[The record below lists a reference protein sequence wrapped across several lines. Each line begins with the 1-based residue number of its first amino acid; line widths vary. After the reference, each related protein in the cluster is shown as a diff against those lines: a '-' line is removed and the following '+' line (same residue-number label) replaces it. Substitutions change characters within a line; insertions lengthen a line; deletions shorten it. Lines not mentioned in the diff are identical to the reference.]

1 VTSGNEEISDRATL
15 LKVLL
20 KQRHLQVHSAFRREY
35 DKVAAK
41 IDRDLVGRAPAKA
54 QFYRW
59 LSGELTGLPYA
70 HHCQV
75 LEGMFPDWPVEQL
88 FKPHS
93 GSLDFVPKPMANANA
108 AAGSTPPTVAATPQH
123 SVIPERSG
131 VADDRMS
138 EFRSSLAGEWWAC
151 WQSWKDGQETI
162 NPQQVV
168 LEIDTQAIRVHSASR
183 GTSVE
188 DGGYNW
194 QGELQLWD
202 NEALMGWYAANDGA
216 VRSKGTMYFA
226 IHRHGHSLSGRW
238 TGLSYDGP
246 IITGWAA
253 MARTEDEALRILNQL
268 RDAGEVSA

>member
-1 VTSGNEEISDRATL
+1 MTRGNGENDDRATL

-20 KQRHLQVHSAFRREY
+20 KQRHLHAHSAFRREY

-41 IDRDLVGRAPAKA
+41 IDRELVGRAPAKA

-59 LSGELTGLPYA
+59 LSGDLTGLPYA

-75 LEGMFPDWPVEQL
+75 LEAMFPDWPVDQL
-88 FKPHS
+88 FKPHG
-93 GSLDFVPKPMANANA
+93 GSLDFVPNPLIKADATA
-108 AAGSTPPTVAATPQH
+108 DSTPSPTGAMPQLNVAA
-123 SVIPERSG
+123 ERSG

-162 NPQQVV
+162 NPQYVV
-168 LEIDTQAIRVHSASR
+168 LEVDTRSIRVHSASR
-183 GTSVE
+183 GTPVE

-202 NEALMGWYAANDGA
+202 NEALMGWYVANDGA

-246 IITGWAA
+246 VITGWAS

-268 RDAGEVSA
+268 RGTGEVSA